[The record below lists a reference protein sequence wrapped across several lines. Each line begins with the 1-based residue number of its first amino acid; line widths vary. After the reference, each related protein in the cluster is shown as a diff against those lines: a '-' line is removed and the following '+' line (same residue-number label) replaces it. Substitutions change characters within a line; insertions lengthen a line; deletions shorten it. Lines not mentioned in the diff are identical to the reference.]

1 MKKFKV
7 LISIC
12 AFLFICILCTE
23 VFAFP
28 PSGSTLYD
36 GIDVSEWQGNINFEG
51 VKNSGIEVVYIRAS
65 EGFNYTDPYY
75 FKNYNGAKQYGL
87 KVGFYHYVTARN
99 TRRSS

>member
-1 MKKFKV
+1 MLKKLVACLLLTYIF
-7 LISIC
+7 LLYSC
-12 AFLFICILCTE
+12 AY
-23 VFAFP
+23 VFAFG
-28 PSGSTLYD
+28 PSGKIYR

-65 EGFNYTDPYY
+65 EGFNYTDTYY